1 MKKSARWADEGN
13 QFSPTVINKRGYN
26 PMFSNFLN
34 KIKSIISSSHNFL
47 EEIAPLIIGIV
58 ALLYSTIDTL
68 KSIIN

>member
-1 MKKSARWADEGN
+1 
-13 QFSPTVINKRGYN
+13 
-26 PMFSNFLN
+26 MFSKILD
-34 KIKSIISSSHNFL
+34 KIKSIISNSHDFL